1 MKLAGDW
8 LLLAMSENGAP
19 SARRVVMVVGLLV
32 ITPALLALAARF
44 VPDAFE
50 LCCITFQAICGG
62 VYVVPAFA
70 PKPAPPPPDL
80 PESAGTTK

>member
-8 LLLAMSENGAP
+8 LLEAMSENGAP

-32 ITPALLALAARF
+32 VTPALLALAARF
-44 VPDAFE
+44 VPNAFE
-50 LCCITFQAICGG
+50 LCCITYQAICGG

-70 PKPAPPPPDL
+70 PKPAPPK
-80 PESAGTTK
+80 EEVIQ